1 MSKSI
6 IVPVHNEEGNIG
18 ELIDKISLHINK
30 DDEIIIVNDGSTDNT
45 ESEIKTRNCILISLQ
60 KNMGKGFSC
69 RKGIEMSTGEVIVIQ
84 DADLEY
90 NHENYIRLIEPIK
103 NKEAKVVKKIIIK

>member
-30 DDEIIIVNDGSTDNT
+30 DDEIIIVKLRNT
-45 ESEIKTRNCILISLQ
+45 IANILYIFFIILI
-60 KNMGKGFSC
+60 
-69 RKGIEMSTGEVIVIQ
+69 
-84 DADLEY
+84 
-90 NHENYIRLIEPIK
+90 IK
-103 NKEAKVVKKIIIK
+103 